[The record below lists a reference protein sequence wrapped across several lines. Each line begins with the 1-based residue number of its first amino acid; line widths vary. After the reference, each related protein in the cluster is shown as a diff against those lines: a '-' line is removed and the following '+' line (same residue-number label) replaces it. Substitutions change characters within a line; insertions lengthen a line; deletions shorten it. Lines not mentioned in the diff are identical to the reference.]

1 MAERRRQQGG
11 GASRYATGAG
21 HRGGS
26 AGESLEA
33 EQLFDEYGNP
43 ITAPPEQQ
51 AAETERLGRE
61 QREQQAQRE
70 QQRESIELS
79 AGISDSINARVKGLL
94 GGREAVRKL
103 RDLGDDNE
111 QYADFYEKNRPAFE
125 RLLQMD
131 LQGTYQAL
139 VLNAENRK
147 KLYKELVDQNII
159 SKQDLKA
166 LQGVIS
172 PQPYLQYIRNL
183 GRRAAREGAEAL
195 TPDDQE
201 SLSRVEQP
209 QMAALLARLK
219 SENKIND
226 QEESRLLALGPK
238 TPEQI
243 DAARAQIVENLKAHD
258 AAAHTSYHASWLRFN
273 ENEAKI
279 AAEFDKYI
287 EQYNT
292 LVQGLVEQ
300 IQREFDQ
307 AEQNRLKDERIRAL
321 SRDTGL
327 LIRKG
332 QVLWGVGIRNT
343 TAEAEKNHLI
353 EINDIVFAGV
363 QKDPELH
370 EDFQILLPT
379 LEPIVHFTS
388 TQPDG
393 SPEEIQM
400 SASQF
405 EKWLVDNRV
414 TEKFDSPEDLADEL
428 GVVDFIKPGQSFN
441 YQDPEKTPPAP
452 AEGETGLSPAVH
464 PDQCSTV
471 TIVKIEDGKVYLDHP
486 VALDGPGATPAAA
499 AGGGGGR
506 RSAELDFGEFARW
519 YRKYSVVPETNEM
532 AELENLLGQHH
543 QKLIKEMG
551 WPADHGEPISLEKG
565 PFPQY
570 LVSAYRP
577 EIPPVAVRGVNGDK
591 IETDQGDSLTPYQFF
606 RGVREHGLT
615 RPTPAQLAELQQAA
629 AAKKDAPA
637 AAKLAAIAAQPNNP
651 QDSADAKASLG
662 KPGKSKGFWE
672 RVKEFWGN
680 TQVLS
685 LMEAYEVFIKA
696 PKERIKEWMKDKS
709 ERRQYAVGKEFYKN
723 FPKFGGLNHLS
734 NSYEDKL
741 NGKNAT
747 DVKNTEEFFDK
758 NCTVKDVFEVLYEDP
773 NRKVLLEPLNKN
785 TLKACLQFL
794 SKKGQLRWED
804 DPKLWAALNKFLAG
818 AVYPEK
824 HHREL
829 GPSFPV
835 VAGDMD
841 VTKRAAVD
849 IFDQCQ
855 ALIDHGWGTG
865 TYEQIFGNNEREYQ
879 NQKKDI
885 AEKIHAKYEYRGGI
899 KVALKKMLHDWES
912 GIPVKQ
918 AEFDGLLSEAA
929 AKMEIDL
936 DQAVFLLVSAFS
948 MKNEK
953 TGQTL
958 LSSSRLNAFIP
969 YLRRHQMFFFFA
981 DNHEIIDEHGN
992 KVKTKFN
999 YDLFA
1004 QVYQDVISKDIA
1016 ASGRSDYE
1024 KFSVGQNT
1032 RDWIMTRMLTDKVV
1046 KSKMDEN
1053 AGSADIDVNGYQF
1066 VGPIIKQ
1073 ANLDRVISKSHNSL
1087 QKPEVLKNMY
1097 AGYNEQLKVKARLLS
1112 PGASGQIDESRTEEF
1127 MDMVYGFIYFNN
1139 VLKNRIKRNQYYMRM
1154 DEAAFD
1160 TVPQADKKKQRRT
1173 TLVYCHETERFMAN
1187 FVDGM
1192 TGLLNKMAE
1201 ESSSGEEKN
1210 KLSAEAAKLA
1220 ALNRSMM
1227 HDSTSV
1233 LNDNEEEEY
1242 RNAVRRNIKLLSAK
1256 KPAELAGLAQSS
1268 SRVMQGMFD

>member
-1 MAERRRQQGG
+1 MARRAPQPGRRSGGTGRRSGQGIDE
-11 GASRYATGAG
+11 ASVLY
-21 HRGGS
+21 
-26 AGESLEA
+26 
-33 EQLFDEYGNP
+33 DEEGNP
-43 ITAPPEQQ
+43 INEDQGQPSSEQLRQ
-51 AAETERLGRE
+51 A
-61 QREQQAQRE
+61 EQQAQRE
-70 QQRESIELS
+70 QQREQQQRESIELS

-147 KLYKELVDQNII
+147 KLYKELVEQNVIG
-159 SKQDLKA
+159 KQDLKA

-172 PQPYLQYIRNL
+172 PQPYLQYVRNL

-201 SLSRVEQP
+201 SLSRAEQP

-238 TPEQI
+238 TPEQV
-243 DAARAQIVENLKAHD
+243 DAARAQIVEMLKAHD

-307 AEQNRLKDERIRAL
+307 AEQNRLKDERLRAL

-327 LIRKG
+327 PIRKG

-343 TAEAEKNHLI
+343 TAEAEKNHRI

-363 QKDPELH
+363 EKDPELH

-414 TEKFDSPEDLADEL
+414 TEKFDSREDLESEL

-452 AEGETGLSPAVH
+452 AEGEAGLYPTVH
-464 PDQCSTV
+464 PDQCTTV
-471 TIVKIEDGKVYLDHP
+471 TIVKIEDGKVHLDHP
-486 VALDGPGATPAAA
+486 VVLDGPGATPTAA
-499 AGGGGGR
+499 AGGGGAR